1 MYNIEELEEL
11 TRQWSEDR
19 GILKNGKAT
28 TQCLKLISEAGE
40 LSLNISKGLDIKD
53 DIGDCLVVLTNLS
66 YLTNMENKITDFKFN
81 STNAEFKPLL
91 ALLGDLSDSIAK
103 DNVSDIH
110 LNIRNVLIYLIK
122 TSASYGLT
130 LEECWNVAYED
141 IKDRQGFLNANGN
154 FIKSTDDNYEMLLAE
169 FKGSN

>member
-1 MYNIEELEEL
+1 MFNLEELEEL

-28 TQCLKLISEAGE
+28 TQCLKLMSEAGE

-66 YLTNMENKITDFKFN
+66 YLTKMENKITDFKDN
-81 STNAEFKPLL
+81 TNNDKPLM
-91 ALLGDLSDSIAK
+91 ALLGDLADSIAK

-110 LNIRNVLIYLIK
+110 LNIKEVYKFLIK
-122 TSASYGLT
+122 LAGIYKLT
-130 LEECWNVAYED
+130 IEECWNVAYED
-141 IKDRQGFLNANGN
+141 IKDRQGFLNSNGN
-154 FIKSTDDNYEMLLAE
+154 FIKSTDDNYEKLLSE
-169 FKGSN
+169 FKGGN